1 MRSES
6 RSETGDHDDGERR
19 EKTLTSA
26 NFSSGAKI
34 ENRISLAHDGSQ
46 VKNFL
51 LHVVHIA
58 RRELERWHD

>member
-6 RSETGDHDDGERR
+6 RSETEDHDDGVMR
-19 EKTLTSA
+19 KTLTSA
-26 NFSSGAKI
+26 HFSSGAKI